1 LLKQSRTGEGK
12 KELNIFLASNP
23 SGGNAE
29 LARKLIANPRGGYEP
44 FAPDFQLTTL
54 EGENLELSKLAGKVV
69 VLDFWATWCPS
80 CVAGVPELQEL
91 VKKYSR
97 DQMVLISISA
107 DSDGEK
113 WRAFIAKKHMEWPQ
127 YWDRD
132 RRIRALSGIRAFP
145 TYLVIDKGGIT
156 RHRVVGTNPQAS
168 VAFRLKP
175 ILQALLKPNTQ
186 G

>member
-1 LLKQSRTGEGK
+1 M
-12 KELNIFLASNP
+12 
-23 SGGNAE
+23 
-29 LARKLIANPRGGYEP
+29 
-44 FAPDFQLTTL
+44 TL
-54 EGENLELSKLAGKVV
+54 QGENLELSKLAGKVV

-80 CVAGVPELQEL
+80 CVAGVPELHEL

-97 DQMVLISISA
+97 DQMVLISISH

-113 WRAFIAKKHMEWPQ
+113 WRNFVAKKHMEWAQ

-132 RRIRALSGIRAFP
+132 HRIGSLFGIQALP
-145 TYLVIDKGGIT
+145 TYLVIDKEGVI
-156 RHRVVGTNPQAS
+156 RHRVVGTNPRAS

-175 ILQALLKPNTQ
+175 ILQTLLQPNNR